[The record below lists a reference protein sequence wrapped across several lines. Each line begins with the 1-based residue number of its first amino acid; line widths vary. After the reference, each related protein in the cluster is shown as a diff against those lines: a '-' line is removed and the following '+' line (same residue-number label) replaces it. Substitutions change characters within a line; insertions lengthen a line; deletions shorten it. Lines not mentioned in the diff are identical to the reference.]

1 MKVFT
6 LKIRSEKI
14 PNPIRV
20 IEPKRAMI
28 STLNFIRL
36 FLIYIQRA
44 TYQVGKQETYASIL
58 ADVLFAL
65 YDVWK
70 WRRTFKYD
78 KRWGCELFKTN
89 ETTTICVAAHEF
101 VEEHFMFVVAPIRP
115 VRLTIGPINLSHA
128 PVVGWWKCLSDT
140 NTRLKCNDQTKT
152 DKLYNMFPTKQEE
165 NEPHAIVYI
174 FNVCRSGWKL
184 RPFILCVCVWGVS
197 RYDCG

>member
-101 VEEHFMFVVAPIRP
+101 VEEHFVFVVAPIRP
-115 VRLTIGPINLSHA
+115 VQLTIGPINLSHA
-128 PVVGWWKCLSDT
+128 MLQLLDDGSVYLTLTPASNVM
-140 NTRLKCNDQTKT
+140 TKRRRT
-152 DKLYNMFPTKQEE
+152 SCTICSLQNKKKMSYMQ
-165 NEPHAIVYI
+165 
-174 FNVCRSGWKL
+174 
-184 RPFILCVCVWGVS
+184 
-197 RYDCG
+197 